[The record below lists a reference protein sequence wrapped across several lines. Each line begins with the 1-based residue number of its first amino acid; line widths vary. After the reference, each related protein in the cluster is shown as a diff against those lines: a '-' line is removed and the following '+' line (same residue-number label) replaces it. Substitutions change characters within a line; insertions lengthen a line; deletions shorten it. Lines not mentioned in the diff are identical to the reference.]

1 MPHQQS
7 RRQETR
13 CRLPGGEVVFV
24 EEGSNCPRIS
34 GQQGSARRRLFWE
47 EEGAIASAP
56 AIYPPWWNATRIGSA
71 PAVYPP
77 WWNATRIGAA
87 PQRPPARPGGPL
99 PGDRSYTPREGRR
112 RIDASPNRSWRR
124 TDEISHTLDDRPA
137 YRGGGYGFPHPWPI
151 SQEAAGSTGRRRVSA
166 EYVPAGPVLW
176 GALLAGLGIG
186 AGFLVINKLK
196 KG

>member
-13 CRLPGGEVVFV
+13 CRLPSGEVVFV
-24 EEGSNCPRIS
+24 EEGANCPGIS

-47 EEGAIASAP
+47 EHGAITSAP
-56 AIYPPWWNATRIGSA
+56 ATYPPWWNA
-71 PAVYPP
+71 
-77 WWNATRIGAA
+77 NRIGAA
-87 PQRPPARPGGPL
+87 PQRPPARPTPPGPQ

-112 RIDASPNRSWRR
+112 RIDASLN
-124 TDEISHTLDDRPA
+124 TEISQKLPDDRPA

-186 AGFLVINKLK
+186 AGFLILKKLK
-196 KG
+196 

>member
-13 CRLPGGEVVFV
+13 CRLPRGEVVFV
-24 EEGSNCPRIS
+24 EEGANCPGIS

-56 AIYPPWWNATRIGSA
+56 ANYPPWWNAS
-71 PAVYPP
+71 
-77 WWNATRIGAA
+77 RIGAA
-87 PQRPPARPGGPL
+87 PQRPPIRPTPPGPQ
-99 PGDRSYTPREGRR
+99 PGDRSYTPRESRR
-112 RIDASPNRSWRR
+112 
-124 TDEISHTLDDRPA
+124 EISHTLDDRPA
-137 YRGGGYGFPHPWPI
+137 YRGGGYGFPHPWSI